1 MSWLRRLE
9 RQLQPLAIPNLT
21 ILLIAGMAVAYVLSN
36 FNPQIGEL
44 MEFRPKAVLRGE
56 VWRLI
61 TFLFTPGIG
70 GGLNPLSLLL
80 FAMYLMFLHLMG
92 SALEGTWGA
101 FRYNVFI
108 GIAYLANIAAS
119 VLASAVIGQDIAPG
133 EELAGTNIFLY
144 ESIFLAFAW
153 LFPDFEILLF
163 LILPVKVKWLG
174 LLAVVQLTIQFLAG
188 LATFTQGGWLDCV
201 LILASVVNVFI
212 FLGHDIASHLRY
224 RNKRMLRRF
233 TETNQRPTARHTCIV
248 CGATDLTHPD
258 REFRYCTQCHGT
270 PAYCD
275 QHLAGHQHLTVAL
288 PDAPAKDA
296 AGS

>member
-21 ILLIAGMAVAYVLSN
+21 ILLIAGMAVAYVLSI

-70 GGLNPLSLLL
+70 GGLNPMSLL
-80 FAMYLMFLHLMG
+80 FFVMYLMFLHLMG
-92 SALEGTWGA
+92 SALEGTWGT
-101 FRYNVFI
+101 FRYNVFL
-108 GIAYLANIAAS
+108 GIAYFANIAGS
-119 VLASAVIGQDIAPG
+119 VLASAVIGQVAVPG
-133 EELAGTNIFLY
+133 EELAGTNLFLY

-163 LILPVKVKWLG
+163 FILPVKVKWLG
-174 LLAVVQLTIQFLAG
+174 LLAVVQLMIQFLAG
-188 LATFTQGGWLDCV
+188 LGSFMQGGWLDCI
-201 LILASVVNVFI
+201 LILASVVNVLI
-212 FLGHDIASHLRY
+212 FLGRDIASHLRY

-233 TETNQRPTARHTCIV
+233 TQTNERPTARHTCIV

-258 REFRYCTQCHGT
+258 REFRYCTQCQGT

-275 QHLAGHQHLTVAL
+275 QHLAGHQHLTMSQ
-288 PDAPAKDA
+288 PEAPAKDA